1 MKATVHGKS
10 MVKQLTKNIVV
21 DTLPRTV
28 GSVFNDITRS
38 SFSSKHAI
46 VLKRQRFLQRFTN
59 KSKVGNN
66 SVDSTPVSLNAN

>member
-28 GSVFNDITRS
+28 GSVFNDVTRS
-38 SFSSKHAI
+38 SLSSKQAI
-46 VLKRQRFLQRFTN
+46 ILKRHRFLKRFTN

-66 SVDSTPVSLNAN
+66 SVGTTTVSLNAY

>member
-28 GSVFNDITRS
+28 GSVFNDVTRS
-38 SFSSKHAI
+38 SLSSKQAI
-46 VLKRQRFLQRFTN
+46 ILKRHRFLQRFTN
-59 KSKVGNN
+59 KAKVGNH
-66 SVDSTPVSLNAN
+66 SVGSTTVSLNAY